1 MEVSTATRI
10 AQFMFE
16 KGLATVKQPADIRKW
31 IEGQLY
37 SPHY

>member
-1 MEVSTATRI
+1 
-10 AQFMFE
+10 MFD

-37 SPHY
+37 TPHY